1 MSGVY
6 QSISTP
12 GRGVYKEKGSKF
24 ESYAFHVQTESEVQD
39 HLDRIRKLHHKAR
52 HYCFAYV
59 LKEENQFR
67 AYDDG
72 EPRHS
77 AGDPILGQI
86 RSHHLRR
93 SMVVVVRY
101 FGGTKLGKSGLVK
114 AYREAAKRAIESS
127 QITGF
132 EPFQKMLVTFPFADT
147 DKVLRLVKELHL
159 TVVEQN
165 LGLTS
170 ELKLEVPL
178 SLISRLEKRIR
189 SMPEVKTG
197 ESHA

>member
-6 QSISTP
+6 QSISAP
-12 GRGVYKEKGSKF
+12 GQGLYKEKGSKF
-24 ESYAFHVQTESEVQD
+24 ESYAFHVQSESEVQG
-39 HLDRIRKLHHKAR
+39 HLARIRKLHHKAR

-59 LKEENQFR
+59 LKEEDQSR

-93 SMVVVVRY
+93 TMVVVVRY
-101 FGGTKLGKSGLVK
+101 FGGTKLGKSGLVR
-114 AYREAAKRAIESS
+114 AYREAAKRAIETS

-132 EPFQKMLVTFPFADT
+132 EPSEKILVTFPFAKT
-147 DKVLRLVKELHL
+147 DKVLRLVKDLQL

-165 LGLTS
+165 LGITS
-170 ELKLEVPL
+170 ELMVEVPL
-178 SLISRLEKRIR
+178 SLIGLLEKGIR

-197 ESHA
+197 ESPR